1 MVATTPR
8 LEAATSLSVERPV
21 TVLDV
26 LVVGAGQA
34 GLATAYNLRSTGLCV
49 EILERHARIGDSW
62 RARYDS
68 LSLFTPRAYSA
79 LPGFG
84 LDGDPD
90 GFPTKDEVA
99 DYLEGYAHKF
109 ALPVRLSSDVRR
121 LERTQDGFRATLAD
135 GAPIEARAVIIASG
149 AYQLPAI
156 PAIASG
162 FSGNV
167 LQLTPLSYQN
177 PTSVPAGTVLV
188 VGDGAT
194 GRQIALELA
203 LTHRVLLAGGRAR
216 TPAPERILGRSIF
229 WWLDHLRLL
238 RVKREGRIG
247 RRMRSRDAFPGR
259 GLDIAHLR
267 AAGIELVPRLTRAE
281 GSTAGF
287 ADGGGQ
293 EVAGVIWATGYR
305 DESNWLRI
313 PQAVDESGSFVET
326 RGVSPVPGL
335 FFVGRRWQA
344 TLGSAL
350 LLGVAAD
357 AEFIVEQVVDQLRP
371 MRHSTARHGRS
382 EVPQTPQG
390 VA

>member
-1 MVATTPR
+1 MVAMTPP
-8 LEAATSLSVERPV
+8 LDAATSMSDLQQVK
-21 TVLDV
+21 VLDV

-34 GLATAYNLRSTGLCV
+34 GLATGYHLRSTGLRV
-49 EILERHARIGDSW
+49 EILERSARIGDSW
-62 RARYDS
+62 RVRYDS

-99 DYLEGYAHKF
+99 DYLESYAHKF
-109 ALPVRLSSDVRR
+109 ALPVRLSTDVRR
-121 LERTQDGFRATLAD
+121 LERTHDGFRATLAD
-135 GAPIEARAVIIASG
+135 CTPTEARAVVIASG

-156 PAIASG
+156 PPIASG
-162 FSGNV
+162 FSGDV
-167 LQLTPLSYQN
+167 LQLTPLSYRN

-203 LTHRVLLAGGRAR
+203 PTHRVLLAGGRGR
-216 TPAPERILGRSIF
+216 TPAPEQILGRSIF

-238 RVKREGRIG
+238 GVKREGRIG

-259 GLDIAHLR
+259 GLDIAHLG

-287 ADGGGQ
+287 ADGSGR
-293 EVAGVIWATGYR
+293 EVAGVVWATGYR
-305 DESNWLRI
+305 DESSWLRI
-313 PQAVDESGSFVET
+313 PRAVDESGSFVEA

-335 FFVGRRWQA
+335 YFVGRRWQA

-357 AEFIVEQVVDQLRP
+357 AEFIVKQVTDHFRP
-371 MRHSTARHGRS
+371 IRESTATYGRS
-382 EVPQTPQG
+382 ELPETTND